1 MILDRDHDGMEEV
14 KTRILEFLAVKNMVG
29 SNKNQIICLH
39 GAPGVGKTSVVS
51 SIAEA
56 LGRKYVRV
64 ALGGVRDEADIRGH
78 RKTYIGAMPGRIID
92 AVTKAK
98 VSNPLI
104 LLDEIDKITKDAHGD
119 PASALLEVLDP
130 DQNKNF
136 RDHFIEVPFDLS
148 ECLFIATAN
157 TLDTIPRPLLDRM
170 EVIEMKTYS
179 RDEKFSIAKN
189 HLIPKQFKR
198 HGLKKSRV
206 RMDDSAVYEMIDRYT
221 AEAGVRNL
229 ERSIATVCR
238 KIVRQMVEDPD
249 KKIYRVSVKNLASY
263 LGAPKVIPEKIA
275 EADEIG
281 VVNGLAYTSIGGDM
295 LKVEAVTMQ
304 GSGKVEVTGSLGDV
318 MKESAKIAVSIV
330 RSNATKYGIDPDFHK
345 NLDIHIH
352 FPEGAVPKDGP
363 SAGVTLVT
371 VLTSILG
378 KYPVRRDVAMTGEV
392 TLTGRVIPIGG
403 LREKSTAA
411 YAMGIRTILIPA
423 DNMRDIRELD
433 SVVAEEVK
441 FIPCSNLEDVL
452 RVALVREKEMEY
464 DLSDTATDEK
474 KEESKIVLPTSK
486 GKRIYGTI

>member
-1 MILDRDHDGMEEV
+1 
-14 KTRILEFLAVKNMVG
+14 
-29 SNKNQIICLH
+29 
-39 GAPGVGKTSVVS
+39 
-51 SIAEA
+51 
-56 LGRKYVRV
+56 
-64 ALGGVRDEADIRGH
+64 
-78 RKTYIGAMPGRIID
+78 
-92 AVTKAK
+92 
-98 VSNPLI
+98 
-104 LLDEIDKITKDAHGD
+104 
-119 PASALLEVLDP
+119 
-130 DQNKNF
+130 
-136 RDHFIEVPFDLS
+136 
-148 ECLFIATAN
+148 
-157 TLDTIPRPLLDRM
+157 
-170 EVIEMKTYS
+170 
-179 RDEKFSIAKN
+179 
-189 HLIPKQFKR
+189 
-198 HGLKKSRV
+198 
-206 RMDDSAVYEMIDRYT
+206 MDDSAVYEMIDRYT

-275 EADEIG
+275 DADEIG

-403 LREKSTAA
+403 LREKSMAA
-411 YAMGIRTILIPA
+411 HKAGIKTVLVPEENRA
-423 DNMRDIRELD
+423 DYERLD
-433 SVVAEEVK
+433 GFLKESMEYVFCKCVDEV
-441 FIPCSNLEDVL
+441 LE
-452 RVALVREKEMEY
+452 RALVIPKDAPRFEHIPGVIK
-464 DLSDTATDEK
+464 D
-474 KEESKIVLPTSK
+474 
-486 GKRIYGTI
+486 GKSAGHSAAAK